1 MAAEL
6 AREIIAQS
14 RGGSKLAFSFN
25 EGEALLYTSKEN
37 ALCRY
42 HVHKGQSDGTEQYY
56 EFMYSTLEAAAGLAF
71 RMLSRRQ
78 SIGVKLVFHKNGIDC
93 EEVVDLGVCREGGDF
108 TSFLKRNVKLIDVEV
123 INVTVM

>member
-25 EGEALLYTSKEN
+25 EGEALLYMSTSKEN
-37 ALCRY
+37 KLYRY

-56 EFMYSTLEAAAGLAF
+56 EFMYSTLEG
-71 RMLSRRQ
+71 
-78 SIGVKLVFHKNGIDC
+78 
-93 EEVVDLGVCREGGDF
+93 
-108 TSFLKRNVKLIDVEV
+108 
-123 INVTVM
+123 